1 MRRNIGC
8 IRASSGARVES
19 TLTYDSVVA
28 ATRLIVRL
36 IAQMQSTHRWST
48 PEHFRSFL
56 EQLARSAE
64 SDHTAFLA
72 VVSGAAEELR
82 LLTRGPDPRGGTE
95 GDAVVPSPRVREM
108 VGLIEQRYGH
118 RLTVGELARTVS
130 RDRAHVSSVFRREMG
145 DTVHGYLTRVRMRHA
160 ADLVGRGE
168 KIEAVMLM
176 VGYHS
181 KKSFY
186 RQFRSHFGVTPGAFR
201 LYRGGGSK
209 SPAAQEHRDQ
219 R

>member
-1 MRRNIGC
+1 
-8 IRASSGARVES
+8 VEPPV
-19 TLTYDSVVA
+19 TYDSVVS

-36 IAQMQSTHRWST
+36 LAHLQSTDSSSW
-48 PEHFRSFL
+48 PEHIQQFL
-56 EQLARSAE
+56 QQLHKSAE
-64 SDHTAFLA
+64 DDRNALLA

-82 LLTRGPDPRGGTE
+82 GLPLADVLRYAEAELIDRSSNKGR
-95 GDAVVPSPRVREM
+95 VVPSARVRRM
-108 VGLIEQRYGH
+108 VTLIEERYGH
-118 RLTVGELARTVS
+118 RLTVGELARAVS
-130 RDRAHVSSVFRREMG
+130 RDRGHVSSVFRREMG

-201 LYRGGGSK
+201 LCCG
-209 SPAAQEHRDQ
+209 ALAQSRDV
-219 R
+219 

>member
-1 MRRNIGC
+1 M
-8 IRASSGARVES
+8 ES
-19 TLTYDSVVA
+19 TVTYDSVVS

-36 IAQMQSTHRWST
+36 IAHVHSTHSSSW
-48 PEHFRSFL
+48 PEHIRSFL
-56 EQLARSAE
+56 HQLAKNADDDRSAL
-64 SDHTAFLA
+64 LA

-82 LLTRGPDPRGGTE
+82 LLTNAGGPPLADLLRYVEAELIDRSSNNGRDE
-95 GDAVVPSPRVREM
+95 PSARVRR
-108 VGLIEQRYGH
+108 VVSLIEERYGH
-118 RLTVGELARTVS
+118 RLTVGELARAVS
-130 RDRAHVSSVFRREMG
+130 RDRGHVSSVFRREMG

-201 LYRGGGSK
+201 LTARRSQGVS
-209 SPAAQEHRDQ
+209 
-219 R
+219 